1 MCGRGPPVML
11 GAIADE
17 CYPDGRLD
25 AVEEKIDPRLLMSI
39 PCQKRGW

>member
-17 CYPDGRLD
+17 GDPDGSLD
-25 AVEEKIDPRLLMSI
+25 AVEEKIDPRLLVSI
-39 PCQKRGW
+39 PCQKSGS